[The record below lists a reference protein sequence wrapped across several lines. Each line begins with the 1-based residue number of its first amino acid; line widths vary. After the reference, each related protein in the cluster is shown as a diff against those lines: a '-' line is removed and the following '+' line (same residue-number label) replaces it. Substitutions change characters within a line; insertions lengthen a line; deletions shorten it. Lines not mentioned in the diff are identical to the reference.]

1 MSMKNNR
8 VTMNA
13 WALFD
18 TANSAHALVIAA
30 AIFPA
35 YYLNISDETVKVF
48 GTAIQSSTVYAFS
61 ISMSYL
67 IVAIL
72 SPLLAGIADYGQK
85 RKQFLR
91 IFTYIGSISC
101 ISMYFFDG
109 MSTYWLGV
117 FSFGFSLIGFAGGLV
132 FYNSFIPIISTKDR
146 MDLLSARGFA
156 FGYAGSVMLLLTIL
170 WLITNPDK
178 AGLADAG
185 EASRIGFVMVGIWW
199 VIIAHI
205 TFYFLP
211 SDGTVALS
219 KRALGMG
226 YLKIV
231 QVWKKLKERQYLKR
245 FLLAFFTYSMGVQT
259 ILLLAA
265 TFAESEME
273 FETTELIWLILII
286 QLVAI
291 IGAYLFAFVSHIA
304 SNKISLLI
312 QLVIWLIICI
322 AAFLVQQKTDFYL
335 LAGALGM
342 VFGGIQS
349 LSRSTYSKLVSNE
362 VKSATSF
369 FSFYDVLEKVAIV
382 VGTLVFGLVS
392 ELTGSMRN
400 STLILA
406 IFFLIGILILNS
418 VRFPTQSPKDETI

>member
-1 MSMKNNR
+1 MSTKNNR
-8 VTMNA
+8 VEMNA

-35 YYLNISDETVKVF
+35 YYLNVSNETVDVGGFLIK
-48 GTAIQSSTVYAFS
+48 SSTIYALS

-67 IVAIL
+67 IVALL
-72 SPLLAGIADYGQK
+72 SPLLSGIADYGQK
-85 RKQFLR
+85 RKMFLR

-101 ISMYFFDG
+101 IMLYFFEG
-109 MSTYWLGV
+109 MNTYWLGV
-117 FSFGFSLIGFAGGLV
+117 FGFGFSLIGFAGGLV
-132 FYNSFIPIISTKDR
+132 FYNSFLPIIATKDR

-156 FGYAGSVMLLLTIL
+156 FGYAGSVLLLLVIL
-170 WLITNPDK
+170 WLITNPEK
-178 AGLADAG
+178 AGLDGAG
-185 EASRIGFVMVGIWW
+185 EASRIGFVMVGVWW
-199 VIIAHI
+199 ILIANI

-211 SDGTVALS
+211 KDGKVALS
-219 KRALGMG
+219 KRALSMG
-226 YLKIV
+226 YLKVI
-231 QVWKKLKERQYLKR
+231 QVWKKLKEREYLKR

-259 ILLLAA
+259 VLLLAA

-273 FETTELIWLILII
+273 FETAELIWLILII

-304 SNKISLLI
+304 GNKVSLLI
-312 QLVIWLIICI
+312 QLVIWFIICI
-322 AAFLVQQKTDFYL
+322 AAFLVKEKSDFYL

-349 LSRSTYSKLVSNE
+349 LSRSTYSKLVASE

-400 STLILA
+400 STLVLA
-406 IFFLIGILILNS
+406 VFFLIGILILS
-418 VRFPTQSPKDETI
+418 SIRFPAQPPKSETI